1 MKPLHRSRASLGI
14 TRRDFLNGVLLG
26 SGAAL
31 LRQPPVLLAGQT
43 PLQAPGPGWYG
54 YGGIGDYAP
63 SHGNTPEVLAHAH
76 HLRDGLYEDADARA
90 IDTGEVFDV
99 VVIGGGIAGLGAAY
113 ELKRSSPESTCLII
127 ENHPIFGGE
136 SKRNEFRVKGH
147 RLIAPQGSNG
157 FSVPGEDKGEHASS
171 DARYYHELGIPR
183 RFSYRPLDDRRDLRF
198 GTDNYG
204 FLYWLENDVSVG
216 YFFGDG
222 EKRVIK
228 DPWQSELK
236 GTPFTELEREQ
247 LLKWRHARGKPS
259 ERNDYKQWLDS
270 MSYAHYIERVM
281 GLDPNV
287 TAFADPLLASAVGL
301 GCDSVSAY
309 AAYSILFPG
318 VINFYPPEVRDL
330 SQLERHSFP
339 GGNDGFA
346 RHFVKRIIPAAIAG
360 DDSFEQIMNGKV
372 NFAAL
377 DADDQSVRMRVGATV
392 VRVEHQGEPGKSEQ
406 VVVTYAKG
414 SSLYRLTARGVV
426 MATGGW
432 MNKHVVRDLPTA
444 HHAAFGSFQHSAF
457 LVANVALTNWR
468 FMYDLGIT
476 ACRYNGRFGFS
487 CNIRLPMSVGGYQP
501 SVDPDEPTVLTFY
514 VPLIYPG
521 LTVRAQC
528 MRGRMELL
536 TTSYS
541 DYESLIVTQLSELFG
556 ESFDPKRDVAGIILN
571 RWGHAYVV
579 PEPGFFF
586 GRNGEPAARDVIR
599 KPHGR
604 IAFGHSE
611 LRGNQHWGSAADE
624 GRRAMRQILDQL

>member
-1 MKPLHRSRASLGI
+1 MVDRRRASLDI

-31 LRQPPVLLAGQT
+31 LSQNPRLLAGQER
-43 PLQAPGPGWYG
+43 LQRPGPDWYG

-90 IDTGEVFDV
+90 EDTGEVFDV
-99 VVIGGGIAGLGAAY
+99 VVVGGGIAGLGAAY
-113 ELKRSSPESTCLII
+113 ELGKTSGGRTCLIL

-136 SKRNEFRVKGH
+136 SKRNEFQVNGQ

-157 FSVPGEDKGEHASS
+157 FSVPGEDQGEHATS

-183 RFSYRPLDDRRDLRF
+183 RFSYPKSRNQPDLRF

-204 FLYWLENDVSVG
+204 FLYWLENRVSVG
-216 YFFGDG
+216 YFGD
-222 EKRVIK
+222 KKVAK
-228 DPWQSELK
+228 DPWLSELK
-236 GTPFTELEREQ
+236 GTSFSEREREQ
-247 LLKWRHARGKPS
+247 LLKWRHASGSP
-259 ERNDYKQWLDS
+259 ERADYEPWLDS
-270 MSYAHYIERVM
+270 MSYADYIEKIM

-301 GCDSVSAY
+301 GCDAVSAY

-318 VINFYPPEVRDL
+318 VINFYPPDVRDL
-330 SQLERHSFP
+330 SKLERHSFP

-346 RHFVKRIIPAAIAG
+346 RHFIKKIIPAAIGG
-360 DDSFEQIMNGKV
+360 DDSFEQIMNGRV
-372 NFAAL
+372 NFGAL
-377 DADDQSVRMRVGATV
+377 DRSNQRIRMRVGTTV
-392 VRVEHQGEPGKSEQ
+392 VRVEHEGEPGRSDH
-406 VVVTYAKG
+406 VALIYAKG
-414 SSLYRLTARGVV
+414 AKLYRVRARGVV

-432 MNKHVVRDLPTA
+432 MNKHVVRDLPAA
-444 HHAAFGSFQHSAF
+444 HHDAFGSFQHSAF

-487 CNIRLPMSVGGYQP
+487 CNIRLPMEVGEYQP
-501 SVDPDEPTVLTFY
+501 PLDPDQPTVLTFY
-514 VPLIYPG
+514 VPFIYPG
-521 LTVRAQC
+521 LEVRAQC
-528 MRGRMELL
+528 MRGRMDLL
-536 TTSYS
+536 TTGYP

-556 ESFDPKRDVAGIILN
+556 SSFDPKRDMAGIILN

-586 GRNGEPAARDVIR
+586 GRDGEPAARDVIR

-604 IAFGHSE
+604 VAFGHSE

-624 GRRAMRQILDQL
+624 GARAMRQVLDQL